1 VIGLRPPPGRRTR
14 PGSSAPPESSSESP
28 PRTVDSETGVAR
40 ATAAILPLCERAS
53 AVRPTKA
60 APDLITYRLRPA
72 HQRSRGPHDVSPDN
86 RTHESDRPL
95 ASLVD
100 LRGKVALVT
109 GAAQGFGFACA
120 RRLAEAGA
128 AVILADLR
136 PDRLEQ
142 AGERLAAEGRN
153 VATALGDVSV
163 EDDVAAMVATAVERF
178 GRLNVLVNN
187 AGVFSNFLLESL
199 SPSEFHRV
207 LGVNVGGAF
216 LCTKAAAAQMRR
228 QGEGGSIINI
238 SSIDAVHPSSA
249 GLSHYGT
256 SKHAIWGLT
265 KSMALELGPDGI
277 RVNAI
282 APGPSLTE
290 GAVEFV
296 QAGAPEGIA
305 VDAQWAAYEAR
316 IPLRRLAD
324 PDDVGRTTVF
334 LASDLASYVSGAQII
349 VDGGLLSA

>member
-1 VIGLRPPPGRRTR
+1 MWSQEPVPNDG
-14 PGSSAPPESSSESP
+14 
-28 PRTVDSETGVAR
+28 
-40 ATAAILPLCERAS
+40 
-53 AVRPTKA
+53 RPTYA
-60 APDLITYRLRPA
+60 
-72 HQRSRGPHDVSPDN
+72 
-86 RTHESDRPL
+86 DRPL

-100 LRGKVALVT
+100 LSGKTALVT

-128 AVILADLR
+128 AVVLADRR

-142 AGERLAAEGRN
+142 AGARLADQGRS
-153 VATALGDVSV
+153 VATAIGDVSV
-163 EDDVAAMVATAVERF
+163 EEDATALVATARERF
-178 GRLNVLVNN
+178 GRLDVLVNN
-187 AGVFSNFLLESL
+187 AGVFSNFLLEAL
-199 SPSEFHRV
+199 SPSEFDRI
-207 LGVNVGGAF
+207 LDVNVGGAF
-216 LCTKAAAAQMRR
+216 LCTKAAGAQMRL

-238 SSIDAVHPSSA
+238 TSIDAVHPSGA

-296 QAGAPEGIA
+296 QAGAPEGID

-316 IPLRRLAD
+316 IPLRRLAH
-324 PDDVGRTTVF
+324 PDDVGRAAVF
-334 LASDLASYVSGAQII
+334 LASNLASYVNGAQIV